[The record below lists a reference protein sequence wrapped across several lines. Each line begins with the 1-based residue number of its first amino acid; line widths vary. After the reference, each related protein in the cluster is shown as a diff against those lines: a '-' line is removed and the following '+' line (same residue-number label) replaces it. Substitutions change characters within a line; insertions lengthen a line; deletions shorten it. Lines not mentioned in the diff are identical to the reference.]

1 MIDQTRLPY
10 KFTYVSL
17 RDYPQVAKAIKEMT
31 VRGAPAIGVAAA
43 MGLALAANASR
54 TKNI

>member
-17 RDYPQVAKAIKEMT
+17 RDYLQVAKAIKEMT
-31 VRGAPAIGVAAA
+31 VRGTSNRRRRGHGARPRRQREQ
-43 MGLALAANASR
+43 N
-54 TKNI
+54 KK